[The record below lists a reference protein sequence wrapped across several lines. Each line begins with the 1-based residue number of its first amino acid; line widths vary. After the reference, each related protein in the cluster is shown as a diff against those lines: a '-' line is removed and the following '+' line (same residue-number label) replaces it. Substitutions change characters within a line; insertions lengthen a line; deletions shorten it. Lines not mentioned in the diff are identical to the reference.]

1 MTMYGTEQ
9 EIDNTM
15 SQWMLTK
22 RFTADPKTNALI
34 RQRVEEYLEL
44 GGYVAQAHFEKAYL
58 SLLDEEVIQPFR
70 GSIASQP
77 SAAPEI
83 PPEIVSWIESPRTST
98 SDLRH
103 RYNSDPIFRKQYD
116 AYEKTKVGQTQV
128 TLSVEEYRKL
138 PAAVVAQN
146 YRRDHPQ
153 GFRVAVDKLISAGLI

>member
-1 MTMYGTEQ
+1 MSYTVEVTEAA
-9 EIDNTM
+9 
-15 SQWMLTK
+15 SQWMVRHRATE
-22 RFTADPKTNALI
+22 DPAVIAKI
-34 RQRVEEYLEL
+34 VERAQENLERLGGFISPSSFERAYLEL
-44 GGYVAQAHFEKAYL
+44 ISEKA
-58 SLLDEEVIQPFR
+58 IAPFR
-70 GSIASQP
+70 GSLADKP
-77 SAAPEI
+77 TATPEI
-83 PPEIVSWIESPRTST
+83 PPDVVTWIESPRTSA